1 MSVNAFAGT
10 GENISDRFFLVF
22 KIISLFNLLFNIRI
36 LLKVAS
42 S

>member
-22 KIISLFNLLFNIRI
+22 KIISVLLFNIRI
-36 LLKVAS
+36 LLKVTRS
-42 S
+42 